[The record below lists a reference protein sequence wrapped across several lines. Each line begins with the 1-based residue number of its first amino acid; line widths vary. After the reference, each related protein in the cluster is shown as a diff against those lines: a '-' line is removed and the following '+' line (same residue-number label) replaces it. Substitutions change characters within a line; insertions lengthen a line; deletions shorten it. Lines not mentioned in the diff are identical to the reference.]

1 MKEFKLIVAGGRDFT
16 DYAKASDAI
25 NELANDTLSPY
36 IDQEDVPEWAIAQLI
51 AELKEI
57 ER

>member
-1 MKEFKLIVAGGRDFT
+1 MTTVYLIENVQS
-16 DYAKASDAI
+16 DYAASDAI
-25 NELANDTLSPY
+25 KELANDTLSPY

>member
-16 DYAKASDAI
+16 DYAASDAI